1 MIFMEEETKVTQETS
16 ATEENTAEQET
27 TAEKTFTQE
36 EVNNLLA
43 KERRKIERKAT
54 KTQET
59 ASPDGA
65 VNPEN
70 NHQAEQLNRDLMEAK
85 AQLEAFK
92 DGVAAEMVEDAVYLA
107 MREVEKAGGE
117 PDSDSIREALKIVLK
132 RHPDF
137 KSKEQKG
144 GIKLG
149 APNEEKQPANEKALP
164 HGKVIF

>member
-16 ATEENTAEQET
+16 ASEENSAEKE
-27 TAEKTFTQE
+27 AEKTFTQE

-43 KERRKIERKAT
+43 KERRKMERKAA
-54 KTQET
+54 KSQET
-59 ASPDGA
+59 ATSDEA
-65 VNPEN
+65 VNPDSSK
-70 NHQAEQLNRDLMEAK
+70 QTEQLNRDLMEAK

-92 DGVAAEMVEDAVYLA
+92 GGVASEMVEDAVYLA
-107 MREVEKAGGE
+107 MREVEKAGDE
-117 PDSDSIREALKIVLK
+117 PDADSIREALKIVLK
-132 RHPDF
+132 RHPEF

-149 APNEEKQPANEKALP
+149 APNEEKQPANEKVLP

>member
-1 MIFMEEETKVTQETS
+1 MNDF
-16 ATEENTAEQET
+16 ADARPP
-27 TAEKTFTQE
+27 
-36 EVNNLLA
+36 A
-43 KERRKIERKAT
+43 KRVHISR
-54 KTQET
+54 
-59 ASPDGA
+59 
-65 VNPEN
+65 N
-70 NHQAEQLNRDLMEAK
+70 
-85 AQLEAFK
+85 
-92 DGVAAEMVEDAVYLA
+92 
-107 MREVEKAGGE
+107 VEKAGGE

>member
-36 EVNNLLA
+36 EGNNLLA
-43 KERRKIERKAT
+43 KERRKMERKAA

-59 ASPDGA
+59 ASPDGT

-92 DGVAAEMVEDAVYLA
+92 DGVAA
-107 MREVEKAGGE
+107 
-117 PDSDSIREALKIVLK
+117 
-132 RHPDF
+132 
-137 KSKEQKG
+137 
-144 GIKLG
+144 
-149 APNEEKQPANEKALP
+149 
-164 HGKVIF
+164 